1 MAPISGRACI
11 TIVWSGV
18 SELGFRHP
26 STTWPRSL
34 TTTTSAAVTVGYGM
48 PLGEMA
54 MRLVSGSRMLMLP
67 AVPWTTPR
75 ANASNP
81 TWTTCSRR
89 CSSNIS
95 CPTPCLSRAPGSCEL
110 AADHPFRINDS
121 QDCQLFI
128 RRRQRYRSIGA
139 DLNLEL
145 GGVPESVRRHAGV
158 YALDLQ
164 PWTATGED
172 AKRRDHPVDVSGRR
186 DEIKALDEG
195 PPIVLRPPEDDAA
208 RRRHQHR
215 AARTARETH
224 RWMFVRANGAE
235 VGPPL
240 GIDLDTAQER
250 DVESAACGQ
259 IEEVG
264 QSHECSGAM

>member
-18 SELGFRHP
+18 SELGFRLP

-89 CSSNIS
+89 CSSNIPHS
-95 CPTPCLSRAPGSCEL
+95 TPCLFGTTGSRKL
-110 AADHPFRINDS
+110 AADDVARIDGS
-121 QDCQLFI
+121 QDGELLSRW
-128 RRRQRYRSIGA
+128 RRCNWRLRSDG
-139 DLNLEL
+139 DGKP
-145 GGVPESVRRHAGV
+145 GGVLERFPRDARMQTF
-158 YALDLQ
+158 DLE
-164 PWTATGED
+164 PTVVTRED
-172 AKRRDHPVDVSGRR
+172 AERCNHPVDISSGS
-186 DEIKALDEG
+186 DEIESFDKCPRIMLGA
-195 PPIVLRPPEDDAA
+195 PEDDAA
-208 RRRHQHR
+208 RSRHQHC
-215 AARTARETH
+215 APGTAGESH
-224 RWMFVRANGAE
+224 RWM
-235 VGPPL
+235 L
-240 GIDLDTAQER
+240 I
-250 DVESAACGQ
+250 
-259 IEEVG
+259 
-264 QSHECSGAM
+264 